1 MFDILKNLGH
11 FFPATPLSFQQC
23 FLLFA
28 RPSSAKY
35 ASLLFRRFLFV
46 CLVWLV
52 FLFVKMEVSS
62 TNFYQG

>member
-1 MFDILKNLGH
+1 MFDIFKNLGH
-11 FFPATPLSFQQC
+11 FFPATPLSFQQY

-35 ASLLFRRFLFV
+35 ALFRRFLFV

-52 FLFVKMEVSS
+52 FLFVKMKVSS